1 MIDVTCAVIR
11 NEEGLVLAVRR
22 GPEMGNA
29 GKWEFPGG
37 KTRPGEDHEDC
48 IIREIDE
55 ELAMDIVICGRLDNV
70 EHDYGDKQI
79 RLIPFVC
86 DTLAE
91 KPILREHDQYRW
103 MQPAELITLD
113 MTAADIPVALQYA
126 AGHGLTTAGEPAEE
140 KVVMAAEAGEEL
152 ARMMGRVTS
161 VEEITMVAHSAVND
175 TNLLSQLVT
184 LSSSTEK
191 RVGFMSSWALSKV
204 VDTDPKL
211 LEPYL
216 AIMID
221 ALPGVP
227 NESVQR
233 SFMRV
238 LVKSQISGIPHAHHA
253 KLIDY
258 CMAIMREQTAPVAP
272 RAYAMEILASFCS
285 LYPEMVNEVA
295 GAVQLAI
302 NNAAGGMKAAG
313 RKVIQRLVR
322 GEGQKGQKV

>member
-11 NEEGLVLAVRR
+11 NEEGLVLCVRR
-22 GPEMGNA
+22 GPGMGNA

-37 KTRPGEDHEDC
+37 KTGPGEGHEDC

-55 ELAMDIVICGRLDNV
+55 ELGIDIVICGRLDNV
-70 EHDYGDKQI
+70 EHDYGDKKI
-79 RLIPFVC
+79 RLIPFIC

-91 KPILREHDQYRW
+91 KPVLREHDQYRW
-103 MQPAELITLD
+103 MQPAELTTLD
-113 MTAADIPVALQYA
+113 MTAADIPIALQYA
-126 AGHGLTTAGEPAEE
+126 AGHRHTEGNDPEEETAQ
-140 KVVMAAEAGEEL
+140 MTAEAGEEL
-152 ARMMGRVTS
+152 SKMMGRVTS
-161 VEEITMVAHSAVND
+161 VEEITMVAHSAATD
-175 TNLLSQLVT
+175 PTLLSQLVT

-204 VDTDPKL
+204 VDTDPKAL
-211 LEPYL
+211 APYL
-216 AIMID
+216 GLMID

-238 LVKSQISGIPHAHHA
+238 LLKSDPGDIPKSHHA

-258 CMAIMREQTAPVAP
+258 CMAAMRDQAAPVAP
-272 RAYAMEILASFCS
+272 KAYGMEILASFCTI
-285 LYPEMVNEVA
+285 YPEMVNEVA

-302 NNAAGGMKAAG
+302 NDAAGGMKAAG
-313 RKVIQRLVR
+313 RKIIQRLGR
-322 GEGQKGQKV
+322 RQ